1 MIVMIVLHEKEG
13 AKGIVVKSPNTHV
26 LFLLL
31 QHRSKIIARVIFFLT
46 ERMGTHVDMKRYI
59 PVQITFSCLKKAQ
72 CPILLTV
79 YCLSG
84 YDTCSAFF
92 LDCSK
97 VSFQSHDTE
106 FIFES

>member
-1 MIVMIVLHEKEG
+1 M
-13 AKGIVVKSPNTHV
+13 VKSPNTHV
-26 LFLLL
+26 LVLFL
-31 QHRSKIIARVIFFLT
+31 QHRSKIVARVIFFLT
-46 ERMGTHVDMKRYI
+46 ERMGTHVDMKCYI
-59 PVQITFSCLKKAQ
+59 PFRLHLAQ

-92 LDCSK
+92 LDWSK

-106 FIFES
+106 FFLKVKGLKDLGSGPLS

>member
-1 MIVMIVLHEKEG
+1 M
-13 AKGIVVKSPNTHV
+13 VKSPNTRVLV
-26 LFLLL
+26 LFL
-31 QHRSKIIARVIFFLT
+31 QHRSKIVARVIFFLT
-46 ERMGTHVDMKRYI
+46 EQMETHVDMKCYI

-92 LDCSK
+92 LDWSK

-106 FIFES
+106 FFLKVKGLKDLGSGPLS